1 MSRFERVINALLWV
15 TAVYFLLLFAFGD
28 DCKPGIWAVL
38 TLLALKGS
46 RS

>member
-15 TAVYFLLLFAFGD
+15 MAGYFLLLFAFGD

-38 TLLALKGS
+38 TLLTLS
-46 RS
+46 RSR